1 MWLNTGI
8 LPEPINHTF
17 LTLIPKKSN
26 PKYVHEFRPISLC
39 NVIYKIFSKVAN
51 RLRKVLPNIIS
62 EHQSSF
68 VKDRLISD
76 NILVAFETL
85 HCMKHHKSRK
95 TGYMTLKLDMRKAY
109 DMVEWSFLGELM
121 RRMGFTER
129 WINLIMLCVTTVTY
143 SILVNGEP
151 KGLIHP
157 SRGIRQRYPLS
168 PFLFLLCT
176 KGLHGLIRRAATEG
190 RIKGFSLCR
199 RGPKLTHLFFVDDS
213 LLFCRATSNECNV
226 ILDLLGSYERVLG

>member
-1 MWLNTGI
+1 MKSFI
-8 LPEPINHTF
+8 LGF
-17 LTLIPKKSN
+17 GKCKSDCLFVIKYYYFKN
-26 PKYVHEFRPISLC
+26 PNEIKLQFHY
-39 NVIYKIFSKVAN
+39 A
-51 RLRKVLPNIIS
+51 
-62 EHQSSF
+62 
-68 VKDRLISD
+68 
-76 NILVAFETL
+76 
-85 HCMKHHKSRK
+85 MKSRSRIQDKDARLLTMK
-95 TGYMTLKLDMRKAY
+95 TQIKNMRFERCSQIVGYEPEISQCGSIQTLSPM
-109 DMVEWSFLGELM
+109 WFQTLG
-121 RRMGFTER
+121 
-129 WINLIMLCVTTVTY
+129 VTTATY
-143 SILVNGEP
+143 LILVNGEP

-190 RIKGFSLCR
+190 RIKGFSLCK